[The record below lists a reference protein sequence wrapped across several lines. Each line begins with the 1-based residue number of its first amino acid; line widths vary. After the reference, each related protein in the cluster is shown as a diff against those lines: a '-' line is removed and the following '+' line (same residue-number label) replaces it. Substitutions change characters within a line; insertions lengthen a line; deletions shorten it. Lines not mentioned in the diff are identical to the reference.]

1 MRRSDYLELIAR
13 VKDPY
18 YGYKMQQSVL
28 PVREYDAAEQSKA
41 CDELFAAGYRMF
53 LHRDGATEDSFFPRV
68 WEECSNFLD
77 KTGVL
82 PDLVYCDE
90 DRITS
95 DTKSS
100 YDPFFKPDFSPD
112 TLMSFFYIGGA
123 LLIRGYE
130 ATEFINEFGEED
142 YLPLAGF
149 ILKRFINNTAGYN
162 AVHIDEVL
170 FHSGPEVAY
179 QYPEGVRPKMG
190 YYPGDDP
197 GAAQRDLK
205 TIKVRAV
212 ILTKDNPDMLKR
224 CIDSFM
230 EYSDIS
236 MDYIVIDN
244 GSDEKNRLEIKA
256 ELDKRGI
263 TDVYHP
269 SEFIYSALCN
279 LGADYEDEHLKKDY
293 DFLLLLNDD
302 VILPGSTKGFP
313 SALLEKAA
321 CPHVGA
327 VGVKLHYPKADDSP
341 DEESYRIQHCGI
353 TLLKQ
358 GPSHKL
364 CTYKDDVVYERGRN
378 IGIWNVMA
386 VTGACLLVDAKKYHE
401 IGGFDEKLHISYTDV
416 DLCMDLWE
424 KGYYNV
430 VMNDIPLIHAESV
443 TRGRDIMDDAKAQR
457 LKKERRIFFEKHPYL
472 KESGDIFYNK
482 NLTSIRLDYSP
493 DIIYEWEKDEFAHQ
507 IDDFDGDYKV
517 KHLPQG
523 SIMSNIDSIRYV
535 PDLFGQDATMDSSDG
550 ITTGGDVMS
559 DSGVI
564 SGAGYEITGWCI
576 RHGKDMLFYEPCLV
590 MDIAGEKTYF
600 TATRQYRE
608 DLQAVFPKEKNVLL
622 SGFVC
627 RIPADLISISLDHVT
642 FTCGLIK
649 KDFFGNTLYLPRID
663 SQS

>member
-1 MRRSDYLELIAR
+1 M
-13 VKDPY
+13 
-18 YGYKMQQSVL
+18 
-28 PVREYDAAEQSKA
+28 
-41 CDELFAAGYRMF
+41 
-53 LHRDGATEDSFFPRV
+53 
-68 WEECSNFLD
+68 
-77 KTGVL
+77 
-82 PDLVYCDE
+82 
-90 DRITS
+90 
-95 DTKSS
+95 
-100 YDPFFKPDFSPD
+100 
-112 TLMSFFYIGGA
+112 
-123 LLIRGYE
+123 
-130 ATEFINEFGEED
+130 
-142 YLPLAGF
+142 
-149 ILKRFINNTAGYN
+149 
-162 AVHIDEVL
+162 
-170 FHSGPEVAY
+170 
-179 QYPEGVRPKMG
+179 
-190 YYPGDDP
+190 
-197 GAAQRDLK
+197 
-205 TIKVRAV
+205 
-212 ILTKDNPDMLKR
+212 
-224 CIDSFM
+224 
-230 EYSDIS
+230 
-236 MDYIVIDN
+236 
-244 GSDEKNRLEIKA
+244 
-256 ELDKRGI
+256 
-263 TDVYHP
+263 
-269 SEFIYSALCN
+269 
-279 LGADYEDEHLKKDY
+279 
-293 DFLLLLNDD
+293 
-302 VILPGSTKGFP
+302 ILPGSTKGFP

-364 CTYKDDVVYERGRN
+364 CTYKDDAVYERGRN

-430 VMNDIPLIHAESV
+430 VMNDISLIHAESV
-443 TRGRDIMDDAKAQR
+443 TRGRDSMDDSKARR
-457 LKKERRIFFEKHPYL
+457 LKKERSIFFEKHPYL

-482 NLTSIRLDYSP
+482 NLTSIRLDYSSN
-493 DIIYEWEKDEFAHQ
+493 IIYEWEKEEFAHQ

-523 SIMSNIDSIRYV
+523 SIMSNVDSVRYV
-535 PDLFGQDATMDSSDG
+535 PDLFGQDE
-550 ITTGGDVMS
+550 
-559 DSGVI
+559 SGR
-564 SGAGYEITGWCI
+564 YEITGWCI
-576 RHGKDMLFYEPCLV
+576 RHGKDMLTYEPCLV

-608 DLQAVFPKEKNVLL
+608 DLAAVFPKEKNVLL